1 MGIPSVVTNIRGCR
15 QTVDDGKTG
24 LLVPA
29 RDSDA
34 LADAILELLAD
45 EGLRRRYGDAARA
58 KALLEFD
65 EQAVFRR
72 IRDAYG
78 RLLDRLSAG
87 AS

>member
-1 MGIPSVVTNIRGCR
+1 LS
-15 QTVDDGKTG
+15 
-24 LLVPA
+24 PA